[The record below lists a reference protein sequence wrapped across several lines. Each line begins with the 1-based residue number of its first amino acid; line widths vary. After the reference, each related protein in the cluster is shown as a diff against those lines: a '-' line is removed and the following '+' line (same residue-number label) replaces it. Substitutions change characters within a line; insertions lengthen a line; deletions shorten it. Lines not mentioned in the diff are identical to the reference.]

1 MTRGPIALIVVS
13 IAVSACLANLAAA
26 PPADQPL
33 PDLFHVKDNNP
44 RGSELVSY
52 PPNVLE
58 AGLTVM
64 TVSLPLNPKDP
75 YGLQV
80 FALSRVPKDD
90 PRRVGLGMFSAHYPS
105 LRDDDVF
112 PLMGEFFRVVRHVG
126 QSEFDIAKCRAEQSP
141 PCQPLR
147 KDTLLMPLPGFLD
160 SHFINL
166 STKGDRWH
174 KDYHEWKKGLVSESP
189 PTYRLGLFFR
199 PTNQGTKIP
208 GRQIEAK
215 QDTRIDLPNCQLEV
229 RQIVLPNP
237 AKQHHGF
244 IEFNVLNPVLAPN
257 RWDDLYEEFA
267 AKLNAVKTI
276 E

>member
-1 MTRGPIALIVVS
+1 MTRGPTALIVFTV
-13 IAVSACLANLAAA
+13 AVSACLANVAAA

-44 RGSELVSY
+44 RGSELVSF
-52 PPNVLE
+52 PPNALE

-64 TVSLPLNPKDP
+64 TVSLPLNPKEP

-80 FALSRVPKDD
+80 YGLSRVAKDD
-90 PRRVGLGMFSAHYPS
+90 PRRVGLGLFTAHYPS

-112 PLMGEFFRVVRHVG
+112 PLMGEFFRVVRHVS

-147 KDTLLMPLPGFLD
+147 KDTLVMPLPGLLE
-160 SHFINL
+160 SHVIKI
-166 STKGDRWH
+166 TTEGGRWH
-174 KDYHEWKKGLVSESP
+174 KDYHEWKKGLISASP
-189 PTYRLGLFFR
+189 PTYRLHVFFL
-199 PTNQGTKIP
+199 PTNKGTKIP
-208 GRQIEAK
+208 GRWIEAK
-215 QDTRIDLPNCQLEV
+215 QDTRIDLPDCQLEV

-244 IEFNVLNPVLAPN
+244 IEFNVLNPVVAPN
-257 RWDDLYEEFA
+257 RWDELYEEFA
-267 AKLNAVKTI
+267 AKQNEKK
-276 E
+276 